1 MKSKNQTEKPL
12 TKAEEQVMHV
22 LWKLEEGF
30 LKDVLEATPEPK
42 PHSNTI
48 ATLLK
53 ILVEKGYVAYE
64 VQGRNNLYKPLISK
78 AEYGKKSVNQLLK
91 GYFEGSPAKL
101 VSQFVNDNKLS
112 IKELEDLLTQIHSSK
127 KNQA

>member
-1 MKSKNQTEKPL
+1 MQL
-12 TKAEEQVMHV
+12 
-22 LWKLEEGF
+22 LWKLQQGF
-30 LKDVLEATPEPK
+30 LKDILENSPEPK

-53 ILVEKGYVAYE
+53 ILVEKGFVDYE
-64 VQGRNNLYKPLISK
+64 VQGRNNLYKPKISK
-78 AEYGKKSVNQLLK
+78 SEYGKKSINQLVK

-112 IKELEDLLTQIHSSK
+112 LEELETLLEQIKSSK
-127 KNQA
+127 KPE